1 MTRSVLLILVLAA
14 PASAEP
20 FIRWVD
26 KTGGVQRASVA
37 KVLEE
42 SVAAIKVRLV
52 DGTDLAMPTAPLLH
66 LVRERSTDPD
76 ERALL
81 RARRAAWAGED
92 VERTRRVLDRMAAD
106 GREDWMRE
114 YGVVARA
121 ILAQRTGEE
130 GAMERVQKALK
141 AHPRSRFVPDLIR
154 ARACLV
160 SLAGKD
166 LQEQQGPFVK
176 AYRAIASVDGALLA
190 RFGTFIDAG
199 RRMAQTEEVDWTV
212 FLSATGQA
220 LRDAK
225 AEHEGDV
232 VVHIIAESSYYWML
246 LAKAKHQRKQ
256 QIALGVKPHGALAQV
271 RKLKGYTSLLL
282 PELRAD
288 VYCELGVI
296 LAACGDR
303 EGARAEYEAALESAT
318 DLWRRRAA
326 REGLKALETLET
338 KEKKK

>member
-232 VVHIIAESSYYWML
+232 VVHIIA
-246 LAKAKHQRKQ
+246 RKQ